1 MADMFNHHTEEP
13 NVVGDI
19 STEGGAWQEKAA
31 ECVAVR
37 EELFYSYGKVSTA
50 LTTIVYTL
58 AAALHTKEMHML
70 DGRMITR
77 YKSAPYRL
85 NVRQEHCIDKVH

>member
-31 ECVAVR
+31 ECVTVG

-50 LTTIVYTL
+50 HATIFILWLLRCTL
-58 AAALHTKEMHML
+58 KMCE
-70 DGRMITR
+70 
-77 YKSAPYRL
+77 
-85 NVRQEHCIDKVH
+85 